1 MSQSDS
7 NSSVFLIRH
16 AQSNWNVAE
25 HAALARRADI
35 YEYKFNLDLVDPGIS
50 DFGLDQTK
58 EASDLLKDVP
68 IKVVF
73 TSPFRRCLQ
82 TTYNIFKD
90 HQEKPHVIV
99 LPILREIFSSACDVS
114 DDIKAIKKEFPE
126 FDFSMI
132 DELEIPEM
140 WLFHSLQ
147 NETLRREF
155 LEEAKRLFVDRTD
168 IGEQLKQFKLDKLRE
183 YYPNQYE
190 SGFDIIERNAKA
202 KKIIGE
208 KIRELGAC
216 NKIALVAHYF
226 FLQSFTASEFSD
238 EGMPL
243 NGKGFNNCEV
253 YEHKL

>member
-1 MSQSDS
+1 MSQFNS
-7 NSSVFLIRH
+7 NSSLFLIRH
-16 AQSNWNVAE
+16 AQSDWNVAE
-25 HAALARRADI
+25 QAALARRADI
-35 YEYKFNLDLVDPGIS
+35 YEYKFELGLVDPGIS
-50 DFGLDQTK
+50 SLGLEQTK
-58 EASDLLKDVP
+58 QAADQLKNANV
-68 IKVVF
+68 KVVF

-90 HQEKPHVIV
+90 CAEKPHVIV

-114 DDIKAIKKEFPE
+114 DDINKIKKEFPQ

-132 DELEIPEM
+132 DELEVPEM
-140 WLFHSLQ
+140 WLFHSIQ

-155 LEEAKRLFVDRTD
+155 LEEARRTITD
-168 IGEQLKQFKLDKLRE
+168 KALLGEKLKQFKLDKLRE

-202 KKIIGE
+202 KNVISE

-216 NKIALVAHYF
+216 DKVAVVAHYY
-226 FLQSFTASEFSD
+226 FLESFTSTEFSD
-238 EGMPL
+238 EGMAL
-243 NGKGFNNCEV
+243 NGKGFDNCEV